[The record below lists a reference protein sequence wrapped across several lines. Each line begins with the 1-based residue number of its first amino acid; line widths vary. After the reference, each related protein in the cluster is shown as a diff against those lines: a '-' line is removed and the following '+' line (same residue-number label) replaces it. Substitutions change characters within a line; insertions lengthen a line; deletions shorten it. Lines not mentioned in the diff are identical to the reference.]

1 MTEPA
6 AAAPRSRAAC
16 RQAWVERLARFAAS
30 GQTAAQFC
38 AAEAVAVAS
47 LYHWKRRL
55 AAPAPPAA
63 PPDAPR
69 LLPVRL
75 APAAAPLELL
85 LPSGAILR
93 VGPGAD
99 PDALATLLRLLGVPP
114 C

>member
-38 AAEAVAVAS
+38 AAEGVAVAS

-55 AAPAPPAA
+55 AAPAPPA
-63 PPDAPR
+63 APR